1 MEPEGE
7 TRVAIVPGSMK
18 KLQKAGF
25 ELVIEKGA
33 GTLANYSD
41 AEYTDAGATVG
52 TRSDVMS
59 CEILISIRLPEIR

>member
-33 GTLANYSD
+33 GNLANYSD
-41 AEYTDAGATVG
+41 AEYTDAGAH
-52 TRSDVMS
+52 SWNK
-59 CEILISIRLPEIR
+59 I